1 MYLVSSACR
10 LCRQLQSSQLQLVS
24 STMIYQPD
32 CHQWAHTLSS
42 CVVCLP
48 PMCMCSTDK
57 RSRQLQL
64 ASSAQLQTVNLIA
77 QGQVSAVFWL
87 GCNYSAQSH
96 TVASAT
102 FKFLICQPSCSSQWV
117 NTKVHRT
124 WCPSNG
130 GREDIGFVVNML
142 AVHIW
147 RTYRSEDQAAWG
159 WTRRRPR
166 CTLKL

>member
-1 MYLVSSACR
+1 MPHGQGKSKQLFQLSA
-10 LCRQLQSSQLQLVS
+10 QLDYHLSAPLHSVNSTASCVCCDLSVNSQLQCTWSIV
-24 STMIYQPD
+24 PVHCAD
-32 CHQWAHTLSS
+32 N
-42 CVVCLP
+42 
-48 PMCMCSTDK
+48 CMCSTDK

-96 TVASAT
+96 TVASAA
-102 FKFLICQPSCSSQWV
+102 FKSLICQPSCSSQWV

-147 RTYRSEDQAAWG
+147 TTYRSEDH
-159 WTRRRPR
+159 
-166 CTLKL
+166 